1 MGVRRMKKQHLF
13 TLDVELVKKLHR
25 QVARGHRSQFV
36 EKAIRT
42 RLMGQAD
49 FDLWDVEI
57 KELMKILRS
66 RASISGDEVL
76 HAILHNRLEEME

>member
-1 MGVRRMKKQHLF
+1 MKKQHLF
-13 TLDVELVKKLHR
+13 TLDIELVKKLHK
-25 QVARGHRSQFV
+25 QVARGHRSRFV
-36 EKAIRT
+36 ERAIQKS
-42 RLMGQAD
+42 LSGQTE